1 MKLLLKIMLCLL
13 IVVVVFGLSIGGY
26 FAYLWSS
33 NLPYVGSVK
42 DYRPPVITR
51 IYSEDGQVIG
61 RLWEEK
67 RTVVPVSEMPRHLID
82 AFVAAEDARFFEHLG
97 VDVQGIARAFL
108 KNLSAGKV
116 EQGGSTITQQVTKSL
131 ILKNVKKTYRRKVRE
146 AILSVQLEKSF
157 SKEHILFLYLN
168 QIYLGQGAYGVEAA
182 SQTYFHKPAKDLN
195 LSEASLLAGLPQA
208 PARYSPVSHFDRAK
222 ARQKY
227 VLTRMLEEGFI
238 TEASRDQAL
247 HANLEIHGREI
258 NTFERAPYFSEHVRR
273 YLLKKYGKDLLYR
286 GGLKVYTTLDLN
298 MQVLGREALNKGLT
312 DLDKREGY
320 RGPIRH
326 LSAKQMQKY
335 GKEAEEKFRIS
346 PPEPGSV
353 VKGLVTKVNDKGKQV
368 SIRLGKEMASLSLK
382 QMRWARKPNKKV
394 AYYEARVR
402 KPSSV
407 LKQGDVVLVR
417 ILGKYG
423 DDTPKKKGS
432 KKRKGTSKQKK
443 FTWKVALEQTPKAQG
458 ALVCINAETGE
469 VKTILGGRSFDESQ
483 FNRAIQSRRQPGS
496 AFKPLIYSAALDRG
510 MNPVTIIMD
519 SPYVSSPNAAGEV
532 WKPKNYKKKFYGPT
546 LIRTGL
552 AKSRNVITVKILNKI
567 GVNYAIQYARNL
579 GIESDLTPNLSLAL
593 GSSGVSLMELTRAYG
608 AFANGG
614 MLVKPFYIKRIL
626 DRSGQVIEENQPET
640 APVLSK
646 ETAFVMTDLLRA
658 VVTEG
663 TGWRI
668 RALKRPVAGKTGTT
682 NDLRDAWFM
691 GYTPELVTGVW
702 VGYDDSR
709 EMGKGETGSR
719 AASPIWLD
727 FMQKVLAGKPVM
739 DFQVP
744 KGVVFAKIDG
754 KTGYL
759 AGRYSKKTVFQAF
772 VEGTEPK
779 QYSPKPSAAKVESF
793 SQYDMDSQLDGG
805 SQFDTDV
812 Q

>member
-1 MKLLLKIMLCLL
+1 MKLFFKILLCLVL
-13 IVVVVFGLSIGGY
+13 ITVVSGLCIGAY

-67 RTVVPVSEMPRHLID
+67 RTVVPVSELPQHLIN
-82 AFVAAEDARFFEHLG
+82 AFVAAEDARFFEHQG
-97 VDVQGIARAFL
+97 VDIQGILRAFL
-108 KNLSAGKV
+108 KNVSAGKV

-157 SKEHILFLYLN
+157 PKEHILFLYLN

-182 SQTYFHKPAKDLN
+182 SQTYFHKSAKDLT
-195 LSEASLLAGLPQA
+195 LAEVALLAGLPQA

-227 VLTRMLEEGFI
+227 VLTRMYEEGFI
-238 TEASRDQAL
+238 SEASRDEALQAT
-247 HANLEIHGREI
+247 LEIHGKEI

-298 MQVLGREALNKGLT
+298 MQVLGREALDKGLA

-320 RGPIRH
+320 RGPLKHI
-326 LSAKQMQKY
+326 LV
-335 GKEAEEKFRIS
+335 KETQDFIKDAEKKFLLS
-346 PPEPGSV
+346 PPKVDSV
-353 VKGLVTKVNDKGKQV
+353 VKGLVTKVDDKRKEV
-368 SIRLGKEMASLSLK
+368 SIRLGKEMGCLPLK
-382 QMRWARKPNKKV
+382 QMKWARKLNKKV
-394 AYYEARVR
+394 AYYEARV
-402 KPSSV
+402 KKLSSV
-407 LKQGDVVLVR
+407 LKPGDVVLVR
-417 ILGKYG
+417 ILKKYG

-432 KKRKGTSKQKK
+432 EKGKDTSKHGK
-443 FTWKVALEQTPKAQG
+443 FTWLVALEQTPKAQG
-458 ALVCINAETGE
+458 ALVCMDAETGE
-469 VKTILGGRSFDESQ
+469 VKTMLGGRSFDMSQ

-510 MNPVTIIMD
+510 MNPVTIIID
-519 SPYVSSPNAAGEV
+519 SPYVSSPNKQGEV

-552 AKSRNVITVKILNKI
+552 TKSRNVITVKILNKI
-567 GVNYAIQYARNL
+567 GVNYAIKYARKM
-579 GIESDLTPNLSLAL
+579 GIQSDLTPNLSLAL
-593 GSSGVSLMELTRAYG
+593 GSSGVSLMELTRAYA

-614 MLVKPFYIKRIL
+614 MLVKPFYINRIL
-626 DRSGQVIEENQPET
+626 DRSGHVIEENQPDT
-640 APVLSK
+640 APVISK

-658 VVTEG
+658 VVSEG

-691 GYTPELVTGVW
+691 GYTPDLVTGVW

-727 FMQKVLAGKPVM
+727 FMQEVLAGKPVK
-739 DFQVP
+739 DFKVP

-754 KTGYL
+754 KTGHL
-759 AGRYSKKTVFQAF
+759 AGRHSKKTVFQAF
-772 VEGTEPK
+772 KEGTEPK
-779 QYSPKPSAAKVESF
+779 QYAPKASAAGTKSF
-793 SQYDMDSQLDGG
+793 SQFDVDSRFDMD
-805 SQFDTDV
+805 V

>member
-1 MKLLLKIMLCLL
+1 MKLFLKILL
-13 IVVVVFGLSIGGY
+13 SLFIIVVIIGLCVGGY

-51 IYSEDGQVIG
+51 IYSDDGQVIG

-67 RTVVPVSEMPRHLID
+67 RTVVPVSELPQHLIN
-82 AFVAAEDARFFEHLG
+82 AFVAAEDSRFFEHKG

-131 ILKNVKKTYRRKVRE
+131 ILKNIKKTYRRKVRE

-157 SKEHILFLYLN
+157 PKEHILFLYLN

-182 SQTYFHKPAKDLN
+182 SQTYFHKSAKELT
-195 LSEASLLAGLPQA
+195 LAEAALLAGLPQA

-227 VLTRMLEEGFI
+227 VLTRMYEEGFI
-238 TEASRDQAL
+238 SEESRDRALQAT
-247 HANLEIHGREI
+247 LEIHGKEI

-286 GGLKVYTTLDLN
+286 GGLKVYTTLDLK
-298 MQVLGREALNKGLT
+298 MQVLGREALDKGLA

-320 RGPIRH
+320 RGPAKH
-326 LSAKQMQKY
+326 LSVEEMQDYK
-335 GKEAEEKFRIS
+335 KNAEKKFILS
-346 PPEPGSV
+346 PPKPDLV
-353 VKGLVTKVNDKGKQV
+353 VKGLVTKVDDKRKEVTIG
-368 SIRLGKEMASLSLK
+368 LGKEVGCLPLK
-382 QMRWARKPNKKV
+382 QMKWARKPNKKV

-402 KPSSV
+402 KPSTV
-407 LKQGDVVLVR
+407 LKPGDVVLVR

-423 DDTPKKKGS
+423 DDTLKKKGI
-432 KKRKGTSKQKK
+432 KKGKETSKQKN
-443 FTWKVALEQTPKAQG
+443 FSWLVALEQTPKAQG
-458 ALVCINAETGE
+458 ALVCMDSETGE
-469 VKTILGGRSFDESQ
+469 VKTMLGGRSFDVSQ

-519 SPYVSSPNAAGEV
+519 SPYVSSPNEQGEV

-567 GVNYAIQYARNL
+567 GVNYAIKYARNM

-593 GSSGVSLMELTRAYG
+593 GSSGVSLMELTRAYA

-626 DRSGQVIEENQPET
+626 DRSGQVIEENQPDT
-640 APVLSK
+640 APVISK

-658 VVTEG
+658 VVSEG

-691 GYTPELVTGVW
+691 GYTPDLVTGVW

-719 AASPIWLD
+719 AASPIWLN
-727 FMQKVLAGKPVM
+727 FMQEVLAGKPIK

-754 KTGYL
+754 ETGHL
-759 AGRYSKKTVFQAF
+759 AGRHSKITVLQAF

-779 QYSPKPSAAKVESF
+779 QYAPKRSAGKTKSF
-793 SQYDMDSQLDGG
+793 TQFDMDSQ
-805 SQFDTDV
+805 FDMDV

>member
-1 MKLLLKIMLCLL
+1 MKLLLKILLCLFCMVL
-13 IVVVVFGLSIGGY
+13 VIGLSVGAY
-26 FAYLWSS
+26 FWYLWSS

-51 IYSEDGQVIG
+51 IFSDDGQVIG
-61 RLWEEK
+61 RLWKEK
-67 RTVVPVSEMPRHLID
+67 RTVVPISELPEHLIN
-82 AFVAAEDARFFEHLG
+82 AFVAAEDARFFEHQG
-97 VDVQGIARAFL
+97 VDIQSVVRAFL

-182 SQTYFHKPAKDLN
+182 SRTYFRKPAKDLN
-195 LSEASLLAGLPQA
+195 LAEAALLAGLPQA

-227 VLTRMLEEGFI
+227 VLSRMYEEGFI
-238 TEASRDQAL
+238 TEKSRDLAL
-247 HANLEIHGREI
+247 ETPLNIRVKGI
-258 NTFERAPYFSEHVRR
+258 NTFERAPYFTEHVRR

-286 GGLKVYTTLDLN
+286 GGLNVYTTLDLN
-298 MQVLGREALNKGLT
+298 MQIKGREALDKGLK

-320 RGPIRH
+320 RGPLKH
-326 LSAKQMQKY
+326 LSAEEIPDY
-335 GKEAEEKFRIS
+335 EARAAQEFMLS
-346 PPEPGSV
+346 PLKVDSV
-353 VKGLVTKVNDKGKQV
+353 VKGLVTKVDDNKKEV
-368 SIRLGKEMASLSLK
+368 SIRMGKEMACLPLK
-382 QMRWARKPNKKV
+382 KMRWARKPDKDV

-407 LKQGDVVLVR
+407 LKPGDIILVR
-417 ILGKYG
+417 VLGRYG
-423 DDTPKKKGS
+423 HDEPNEGGDTEGKDNHKGFS
-432 KKRKGTSKQKK
+432 WQ
-443 FTWKVALEQTPKAQG
+443 VALEQKPKAQG
-458 ALVCINAETGE
+458 ALVCMRAETGE
-469 VKTILGGRSFDESQ
+469 VKAILGGQSFDESQ

-496 AFKPLIYSAALDRG
+496 AFKPFIYSAALDRG
-510 MNPVTIIMD
+510 MSPVTIIMD
-519 SPYVSSPNAAGEV
+519 SPYVSTPNAKGEV

-552 AKSRNVITVKILNKI
+552 AKSRNVITVKILNRI
-567 GVNYAIQYARNL
+567 GVKYAINYARKM

-593 GSSGVSLMELTRAYG
+593 GSSGVSLMELTRGYAV
-608 AFANGG
+608 FANGG
-614 MLVKPFYIKRIL
+614 MLVKPFFVKRVL
-626 DRSGQVIEENQPET
+626 DRSGQIIEENQPDT
-640 APVLSK
+640 QPVLSR

-668 RALKRPVAGKTGTT
+668 RALKRPAAGKTGTT

-691 GYTPELVTGVW
+691 GYTPDLVTGVW

-719 AASPIWLD
+719 AASPVWLD
-727 FMQKVLAGKPVM
+727 FMAGVLNGKPIK
-739 DFQVP
+739 DFPVP

-754 KTGYL
+754 ETGFL
-759 AGRYSKKTVFQAF
+759 AGRYSKSTVFQAF
-772 VEGTEPK
+772 KEGTAPS
-779 QYSPKPSAAKVESF
+779 QHSPKPTAAKSRSF
-793 SQYDMDSQLDGG
+793 SQFDMD
-805 SQFDTDV
+805 V

>member
-1 MKLLLKIMLCLL
+1 MKLFFKIFLWLFS
-13 IVVVVFGLSIGGY
+13 IVAVIGLSVGAY
-26 FAYLWSS
+26 FWYLWSS

-51 IYSEDGQVIG
+51 IYSDDGEVIG

-67 RTVVPVSEMPRHLID
+67 RTVVPLSALPDHLIN
-82 AFVAAEDARFFEHLG
+82 AFVAAEDSRFFEHQG
-97 VDVQGIARAFL
+97 VDIQGIVRAFL

-146 AILSVQLEKSF
+146 AILSIQLEKTF

-182 SQTYFHKPAKDLN
+182 TQTYFGKPAKDLT
-195 LSEASLLAGLPQA
+195 LAEAALLAGLPQA

-227 VLTRMLEEGFI
+227 VLSRMLEEGFI
-238 TEASRDQAL
+238 DEASRTLAL
-247 HANLEIHGREI
+247 ETELDIRMKGV

-273 YLLKKYGKDLLYR
+273 YLLEKYGKDLLYR
-286 GGLKVYTTLDLN
+286 GGLDVYTTLDLK
-298 MQVLGREALNKGLT
+298 MQVIGREALGKGLT

-326 LSAKQMQKY
+326 LSA
-335 GKEAEEKFRIS
+335 EEIRDYEVRAAHAFSMS
-346 PPEPGSV
+346 PPKVGSAVKKTVMNVDSV
-353 VKGLVTKVNDKGKQV
+353 VQGLVTKVDDEKSRV
-368 SIRLGKEMASLSLK
+368 SIRLGKEMACLPLK
-382 QMRWARKPNKKV
+382 EMKWARKPDKK
-394 AYYEARVR
+394 APYYAARVK

-407 LKQGDVVLVR
+407 LKSGDVVLVR
-417 ILGKYG
+417 VLKRYG
-423 DDTPKKKGS
+423 DGEN
-432 KKRKGTSKQKK
+432 
-443 FTWKVALEQTPKAQG
+443 FTWEVALEQTPMAQG
-458 ALVCINAETGE
+458 ALVCLNPETGE
-469 VKTILGGRSFDESQ
+469 VKAMLGGRSFDDSQ

-496 AFKPLIYSAALDRG
+496 AFKPLIYSAALDQG
-510 MNPVTIIMD
+510 MSPVSIIMD
-519 SPYVSSPNAAGEV
+519 SPYVSTPNADGEV

-567 GVNYAIQYARNL
+567 GVNYAISYARNM
-579 GIESDLTPNLSLAL
+579 GIESDLTPDLSLAL
-593 GSSGVSLMELTRAYG
+593 GSSGVSLMELTRAY
-608 AFANGG
+608 AVFANGG
-614 MLVKPFYIKRIL
+614 MLVKPFFVKRIL
-626 DRSGQVIEENQPET
+626 DRGGQVIEENQPET
-640 APVLSK
+640 TPVLSK
-646 ETAFVMTDLLRA
+646 ETAFVMTDLLKA

-663 TGWRI
+663 TGWRV
-668 RALKRPVAGKTGTT
+668 RALKRPAAGKTGTT

-691 GYTPELVTGVW
+691 GYTPDLVTGVW

-727 FMQKVLAGKPVM
+727 FMQGVLAEKPVK
-739 DFQVP
+739 DFQIP

-754 KTGYL
+754 ETGLL
-759 AGRYSKKTVFQAF
+759 AGRHSKKVVFQAF
-772 VEGTEPK
+772 KEGTEPAT
-779 QYSPKPSAAKVESF
+779 YSPKPTAAKLKSF
-793 SQYDMDSQLDGG
+793 SQFDMD
-805 SQFDTDV
+805 V

>member
-1 MKLLLKIMLCLL
+1 MKLFLKILL
-13 IVVVVFGLSIGGY
+13 SLFIIVVVFGLCIGGY

-51 IYSEDGQVIG
+51 IYSDDGQVIG

-67 RTVVPVSEMPRHLID
+67 RTVVPVSELPQHLIN
-82 AFVAAEDARFFEHLG
+82 AFVAAEDARFFEHRG

-146 AILSVQLEKSF
+146 AILAVQLEKSF
-157 SKEHILFLYLN
+157 PKEHILFLYLN

-182 SQTYFHKPAKDLN
+182 SQTYFHKSAKDLS
-195 LSEASLLAGLPQA
+195 LAEVALLAGLPQA
-208 PARYSPVSHFDRAK
+208 PARYSPVSHFNRAK
-222 ARQKY
+222 SRQKY
-227 VLTRMLEEGFI
+227 VLTRMYEEGFI
-238 TEASRDQAL
+238 SEVSRDEALQAT
-247 HANLEIHGREI
+247 LEIHGKEI

-286 GGLKVYTTLDLN
+286 GGLKVYTTLDLK
-298 MQVLGREALNKGLT
+298 MQILGREALEKGLA

-320 RGPIRH
+320 RGPVKH
-326 LSAKQMQKY
+326 LSLEEMKDYK
-335 GKEAEEKFRIS
+335 KNAEEMFILS
-346 PPEPGSV
+346 PPKPDLV
-353 VKGLVTKVNDKGKQV
+353 VKGLVTKVDDKRKKV
-368 SIRLGKEMASLSLK
+368 SIRLGKETGVIPLK
-382 QMRWARKPNKKV
+382 QMKWARKPNKKV
-394 AYYEARVR
+394 PYYEARVR

-407 LKQGDVVLVR
+407 LKPGDVVLVR
-417 ILGKYG
+417 ILKKSGDPKPKMKGPEKGK
-423 DDTPKKKGS
+423 DS
-432 KKRKGTSKQKK
+432 SKQKK
-443 FTWKVALEQTPKAQG
+443 NTWLVALEQTPKAQG
-458 ALVCINAETGE
+458 ALVCMNSETGE
-469 VKTILGGRSFDESQ
+469 VKTMLGGRSFDVSQ

-510 MNPVTIIMD
+510 MNPATIIMD
-519 SPYVSSPNAAGEV
+519 APYVSSPNADGEV

-552 AKSRNVITVKILNKI
+552 VKSRNVITVKILNRI
-567 GVNYAIQYARNL
+567 GVNYAIRYARNM
-579 GIESDLTPNLSLAL
+579 GIESNLTPNLSLAL
-593 GSSGVSLMELTRAYG
+593 GSSGVSLMELTRAYA

-614 MLVKPFYIKRIL
+614 MLVKPFFIKRIL
-626 DRSGQVIEENQPET
+626 DRSGQAIEENQPDT
-640 APVLSK
+640 TPVLSR

-658 VVTEG
+658 VVSEG

-691 GYTPELVTGVW
+691 GYTPDLVTGVW
-702 VGYDDSR
+702 VGYDNSR

-727 FMQKVLAGKPVM
+727 FMQEVLAGKPVK

-754 KTGYL
+754 KTGHL
-759 AGRYSKKTVFQAF
+759 AGRHSKNTVFQAF

-779 QYSPKPSAAKVESF
+779 QYAPKPSAGKTKSF
-793 SQYDMDSQLDGG
+793 TQFDMD
-805 SQFDTDV
+805 V

>member
-1 MKLLLKIMLCLL
+1 M
-13 IVVVVFGLSIGGY
+13 
-26 FAYLWSS
+26 
-33 NLPYVGSVK
+33 
-42 DYRPPVITR
+42 ITR

-67 RTVVPVSEMPRHLID
+67 RTVVPVSGLPQHLIN
-82 AFVAAEDARFFEHLG
+82 AFVAAEDARFFEHQG

-131 ILKNVKKTYRRKVRE
+131 ILKNIKKTYRRKVRE
-146 AILSVQLEKSF
+146 AILSIQLEKSF
-157 SKEHILFLYLN
+157 PKEHILFLYLN

-182 SQTYFHKPAKDLN
+182 SQTYFHKPAKDLT
-195 LSEASLLAGLPQA
+195 LAEAALLAGLPQA
-208 PARYSPVSHFDRAK
+208 PARYSPVSHYDRAK

-238 TEASRDQAL
+238 TEESRDQAL
-247 HANLEIHGREI
+247 QATLQIYGKEI

-286 GGLKVYTTLDLN
+286 GGLKVYTTLDLK
-298 MQVLGREALNKGLT
+298 MQVLGREALDRGLAE
-312 DLDKREGY
+312 LDKREGY
-320 RGPIRH
+320 RGPLKH
-326 LSAKQMQKY
+326 LSEVEIKDYEARAS
-335 GKEAEEKFRIS
+335 KEFSIS
-346 PPEPGSV
+346 NPKPDSV
-353 VKGLVTKVNDKGKQV
+353 VKGLVTQVDDKRKEV
-368 SIRLGKEMASLSLK
+368 SIRLGKEMACLPLK
-382 QMRWARKPNKKV
+382 QMKWARKPNIKV
-394 AYYEARVR
+394 PYYEARVR

-407 LKQGDVVLVR
+407 LKPGDVVLVR
-417 ILGKYG
+417 ILKKYG
-423 DDTPKKKGS
+423 EDTPKKKGS
-432 KKRKGTSKQKK
+432 KKGKGRSKRIK
-443 FTWKVALEQTPKAQG
+443 FTWLVALEQTPKAQG
-458 ALVCINAETGE
+458 ALVCMDAGTGE
-469 VKTILGGRSFDESQ
+469 VKAMLGGRGFDVSQ

-510 MNPVTIIMD
+510 MSPVTIVMD
-519 SPYVSSPNAAGEV
+519 SPYVSSPNEDGEV

-567 GVNYAIQYARNL
+567 GVNYAIRYARNL
-579 GIESDLTPNLSLAL
+579 GIESDLTPDLSLAL
-593 GSSGVSLMELTRAYG
+593 GSSGVSLMELTRAYA

-614 MLVKPFYIKRIL
+614 MLVKPFFVKRVL
-626 DRSGQVIEENQPET
+626 DRGGHVIEENQPVTE
-640 APVLSK
+640 PVIPK

-658 VVTEG
+658 VVSEG

-691 GYTPELVTGVW
+691 GYTPDLATGVW
-702 VGYDDSR
+702 VGYDDSH

-719 AASPIWLD
+719 AASPIWLN
-727 FMQKVLAGKPVM
+727 FMQEVLAGEPVK

-754 KTGYL
+754 KTGRL
-759 AGRYSKKTVFQAF
+759 AGRHSKKAVFQAF
-772 VEGTEPK
+772 KEGTEPK
-779 QYSPKPSAAKVESF
+779 QYAPKTSAGETGS
-793 SQYDMDSQLDGG
+793 S
-805 SQFDTDV
+805 SQFDVDSRFDMDV